1 MHAFS
6 WLFRHRH
13 RTDEPFV
20 KLAPTG
26 NFYQTASFFPMPFS
40 CVSTVDDEGRT
51 SIGPY
56 SLVFPFDLIERPSV
70 MLIARASAHTVH
82 HLERRGKAALNF
94 IEFDRDWL
102 EAVVRL
108 GFPGQTPAEKMAEIP
123 FELEPSPTPGRAEDP
138 DFPLLMKD
146 AFQVWECS
154 LDDSFEYVPKRVTD
168 PENVERFM
176 CLRVEDILLR
186 ESFAHMLESED
197 DFPRMA
203 ISYGFRHQTGKSRF
217 FFCEHQRPFAVPVPT
232 GIGPP
237 HQTIFYEA
245 NRIDPAVR
253 FTEDAC
259 KPLTAIPKPFL
270 RMALRGIVA
279 EAKAAG
285 VELVDA
291 SFIDQV
297 NRRRKGGG

>member
-1 MHAFS
+1 MS
-6 WLFRHRH
+6 WFTRLFRHRH
-13 RTDEPFV
+13 RTDEPLV
-20 KLAPTG
+20 EVPVTG

-40 CVSTVDDEGRT
+40 CIATVDDDGET

-56 SLVFPFDLIERPSV
+56 SLAFPFDLIERPSV
-70 MLIARASAHTVH
+70 MLIARASANTVH

-108 GFPGQTPAEKMAEIP
+108 GYPGQTPHEKMDAIP

-138 DFPLLMKD
+138 EFPRIMKD

-154 LDDSFEYVPKRVTD
+154 LDREFVHAPARTTD
-168 PENVERFM
+168 PDSCERFM
-176 CLRVEDILLR
+176 LLRVENILLR
-186 ESFAHMLESED
+186 ESFAARLEHED
-197 DFPRMA
+197 GFPRMP
-203 ISYGFRHQTGKSRF
+203 ISYGFRHHTGERRF
-217 FFCEHQRPFAVPVPT
+217 FFCEHERPFAVPVPT
-232 GIGPP
+232 DIGPP

-253 FTEDAC
+253 FDEDAC
-259 KPLTAIPKPFL
+259 KRLTAIPKPFL

-285 VELVDA
+285 VELVDEA
-291 SFIDQV
+291 FLAEVD
-297 NRRRKGGG
+297 RKRKG